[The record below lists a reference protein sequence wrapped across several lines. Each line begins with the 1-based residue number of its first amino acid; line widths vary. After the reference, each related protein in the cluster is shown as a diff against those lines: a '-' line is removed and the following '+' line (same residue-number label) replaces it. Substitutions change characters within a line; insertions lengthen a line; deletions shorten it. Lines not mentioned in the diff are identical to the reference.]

1 VVLAIALIWAVH
13 IGVDRAL
20 GYGLK
25 QADAFEITHLGPIGR
40 ARRAEREHGAAT
52 AAEER

>member
-1 VVLAIALIWAVH
+1 MVVAIALIWAVH

-25 QADAFEITHLGPIGR
+25 QGNAFEITHLGPIGR
-40 ARRAEREHGAAT
+40 MKRTDRGPNLEAAK
-52 AAEER
+52 EN